1 MPLKLAHLVM
11 QIKEHSYDVGR
22 IEVSLRVILIKL
34 LLTKIDTRLKVGH
47 GRVSRFQLG
56 ALKVR
61 KDEVH
66 ASKDLVEASIA
77 RLYPHRSVVNRP
89 Q

>member
-1 MPLKLAHLVM
+1 MPLEPAHLIM
-11 QIKEHSYDVGR
+11 RMKEYGYDVGW
-22 IEVSLRVILIKL
+22 IKVGLRVILIKL
-34 LLTKIDTRLKVGH
+34 LLTKIDIRLKVGR
-47 GRVSRFQLG
+47 GRVSRFQLS

-77 RLYPHRSVVNRP
+77 RLHPYRSVVNRP
-89 Q
+89 

>member
-1 MPLKLAHLVM
+1 M
-11 QIKEHSYDVGR
+11 KEYSYDVGW

-34 LLTKIDTRLKVGH
+34 PLTKIDIRLKVG
-47 GRVSRFQLG
+47 RSRISRFQLG

-61 KDEVH
+61 KDEVY
-66 ASKDLVEASIA
+66 AGKDLVEASIA
-77 RLYPHRSVVNRP
+77 RLHPYRSIVNRP

>member
-1 MPLKLAHLVM
+1 MPLEPAHLVIRM
-11 QIKEHSYDVGR
+11 KEHGHDVGR
-22 IEVSLRVILIKL
+22 IKVGLRVILIKL
-34 LLTKIDTRLKVGH
+34 LPTKINTRLKVGR

-61 KDEVH
+61 KDEVY

-77 RLYPHRSVVNRP
+77 RLHPHRSVVNRP
-89 Q
+89 